1 MLIICDYAVETLEF
15 EQEFKNDKMQKKE
28 HANCQSSTFQN
39 PQLELASYIQHV
51 SFQSQ

>member
-15 EQEFKNDKMQKKE
+15 EWKFKNDKMQKKE

-39 PQLELASYIQHV
+39 PQLELASHIQHV
-51 SFQSQ
+51 SFQLQ